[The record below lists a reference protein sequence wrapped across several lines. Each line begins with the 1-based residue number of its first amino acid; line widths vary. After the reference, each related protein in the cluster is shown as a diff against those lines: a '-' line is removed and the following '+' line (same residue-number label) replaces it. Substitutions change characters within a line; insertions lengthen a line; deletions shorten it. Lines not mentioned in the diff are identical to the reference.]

1 MLPDEVLN
9 AALERA
15 HPLGVAPRGAGGG
28 PAKPLPDPR
37 LYVRDLADDKL
48 QIICLADS
56 SFGMKNKG
64 SKKYRPSSF
73 RDELI
78 EYLGRNWHTT
88 DLKIQVIGGATLHKL
103 RAAARAAL
111 EENSSA
117 RIILSWQFNDF
128 FKDSHGNMVE
138 SLPPEFMSEVKSFAQ
153 LLAGGN
159 TVSILGADKRLG
171 GRSCI

>member
-1 MLPDEVLN
+1 MLPDEILN

-15 HPLGVAPRGAGGG
+15 HPMGVAPRGAGGG
-28 PAKPLPDPR
+28 PAKPLPDPC

-78 EYLGRNWHTT
+78 DCSW
-88 DLKIQVIGGATLHKL
+88 GGT
-103 RAAARAAL
+103 
-111 EENSSA
+111 
-117 RIILSWQFNDF
+117 
-128 FKDSHGNMVE
+128 GT
-138 SLPPEFMSEVKSFAQ
+138 PPIS
-153 LLAGGN
+153 
-159 TVSILGADKRLG
+159 RC
-171 GRSCI
+171 R